1 MRALPDR
8 QRQYS
13 ALPLLQHYQQPE
25 KPLRAEALGSTERF
39 PLRGAGGEIG
49 PDKDIP
55 HVTAPIVVKCITS
68 LKLMGLHNAQ
78 KGEVTSSGVEDAR
91 LVRSFFTGIK
101 VVLGGVDAPTLPARP
116 ALGPAAPAH
125 AAAPSLARAPDRGAP
140 VVLEGAGHR
149 RVDEVRHGSGDP
161 VVSEAAAQLHLCRRG
176 SARQALAER
185 NDEVD

>member
-25 KPLRAEALGSTERF
+25 KPLRAEALGSAERF

-68 LKLMGLHNAQ
+68 LKLMGL
-78 KGEVTSSGVEDAR
+78 
-91 LVRSFFTGIK
+91 L
-101 VVLGGVDAPTLPARP
+101 
-116 ALGPAAPAH
+116 
-125 AAAPSLARAPDRGAP
+125 
-140 VVLEGAGHR
+140 
-149 RVDEVRHGSGDP
+149 
-161 VVSEAAAQLHLCRRG
+161 
-176 SARQALAER
+176 
-185 NDEVD
+185 